1 MNAGLRLP
9 GEGLGL
15 NWEWVGF
22 VVAIRRDT
30 SMSSSSLY
38 TGKNSEISLALLS
51 FSYAPTH
58 VSLYQLRGRR
68 ACFFCGELRLFTL
81 GQKGHVPGNNSSST
95 LPQCEGRTSI
105 KVAPET
111 LMEFC
116 LLDGVWVL

>member
-1 MNAGLRLP
+1 MNAALGLP

-51 FSYAPTH
+51 FSYAPAH
-58 VSLYQLRGRR
+58 VSLYWLGWILRGRR
-68 ACFFCGELRLFTL
+68 ACFCCGELSLFTL
-81 GQKGHVPGNNSSST
+81 GQKGCVPGNNPC
-95 LPQCEGRTSI
+95 LP
-105 KVAPET
+105 P
-111 LMEFC
+111 
-116 LLDGVWVL
+116 LLTVTGEPQLKWHLRH